1 MMLALCITSCV
12 RPPPKMLKH
21 PNPEIQLLV
30 EMLEAQRDNAMAQA
44 AGLFRENTEL
54 RQSLQEKLAQESKEK
69 ANAAD
74 SINDPQG
81 AQGQH

>member
-1 MMLALCITSCV
+1 
-12 RPPPKMLKH
+12 MLKH

-30 EMLEAQRDNAMAQA
+30 EMLEGQRDSAMAQA
-44 AGLFRENTEL
+44 AALFRENTEL
-54 RQSLQEKLAQESKEK
+54 KQALQDKLAQESKEK

-81 AQGQH
+81 AQG

>member
-1 MMLALCITSCV
+1 
-12 RPPPKMLKH
+12 MLKH

-30 EMLEAQRDNAMAQA
+30 EMLEGQRDSAMAQA
-44 AGLFRENTEL
+44 AALFRENTEL
-54 RQSLQEKLAQESKEK
+54 KQSLQEKLTQESKEK

-81 AQGQH
+81 SQGQH

>member
-1 MMLALCITSCV
+1 
-12 RPPPKMLKH
+12 MLKH
-21 PNPEIQLLV
+21 PNPDIQLLV
-30 EMLEAQRDNAMAQA
+30 EMLEGQRDSAMAQA
-44 AGLFRENTEL
+44 AALFRENTEL
-54 RQSLQEKLAQESKEK
+54 KQSLQEKLAQESKEK

>member
-1 MMLALCITSCV
+1 
-12 RPPPKMLKH
+12 MLKH

-30 EMLEAQRDNAMAQA
+30 EMLEGQRDSVMAQA
-44 AGLFRENTEL
+44 AALFRENTEL
-54 RQSLQEKLAQESKEK
+54 KQALQEKLAQESKEK

>member
-1 MMLALCITSCV
+1 
-12 RPPPKMLKH
+12 MLKH

-30 EMLEAQRDNAMAQA
+30 EMLEGQRDSAMAQA
-44 AGLFRENTEL
+44 AALFRENTEL
-54 RQSLQEKLAQESKEK
+54 KQALQEKLAQESKEK

-81 AQGQH
+81 AEGQH

>member
-1 MMLALCITSCV
+1 
-12 RPPPKMLKH
+12 MLKH

-30 EMLEAQRDNAMAQA
+30 EMLEGQRDSAMAQA
-44 AGLFRENTEL
+44 AALFRENTEL
-54 RQSLQEKLAQESKEK
+54 KQALQEKLVQESKEK

-81 AQGQH
+81 AESQH

>member
-1 MMLALCITSCV
+1 
-12 RPPPKMLKH
+12 MLKH

-30 EMLEAQRDNAMAQA
+30 EMLEGQRDSAMAQA
-44 AGLFRENTEL
+44 AALFRENTEL
-54 RQSLQEKLAQESKEK
+54 KQALQDKLAQESKEK

>member
-1 MMLALCITSCV
+1 
-12 RPPPKMLKH
+12 MLKH

-30 EMLEAQRDNAMAQA
+30 EMLEGQRDSAMAQA
-44 AGLFRENTEL
+44 AALFRENTEL
-54 RQSLQEKLAQESKEK
+54 KQALQEKLAQESKEK
-69 ANAAD
+69 TNAAD

>member
-1 MMLALCITSCV
+1 
-12 RPPPKMLKH
+12 MLKH

-30 EMLEAQRDNAMAQA
+30 EMLEGQRDSAMAQA
-44 AGLFRENTEL
+44 AALFRENTEL
-54 RQSLQEKLAQESKEK
+54 KQALQEKLAQESKEK

>member
-1 MMLALCITSCV
+1 MLALCITSCV
-12 RPPPKMLKH
+12 QPLPKMLKH

-54 RQSLQEKLAQESKEK
+54 KQSLQEKLAQESKEK
-69 ANAAD
+69 ANAVD

>member
-1 MMLALCITSCV
+1 
-12 RPPPKMLKH
+12 MLKH

-30 EMLEAQRDNAMAQA
+30 EMLEGQRDSAMAQA
-44 AGLFRENTEL
+44 AALFRENTEL
-54 RQSLQEKLAQESKEK
+54 KQALQEKLAQESKEK

-74 SINDPQG
+74 SINDSQG

>member
-1 MMLALCITSCV
+1 
-12 RPPPKMLKH
+12 MLKH
-21 PNPEIQLLV
+21 PDIDVQALV
-30 EMLEAQRDNAMAQA
+30 EMLEAQRDNAMVQA

-54 RQSLQEKLAQESKEK
+54 KQSLQEKLAQESKEK
-69 ANAAD
+69 ANAVD